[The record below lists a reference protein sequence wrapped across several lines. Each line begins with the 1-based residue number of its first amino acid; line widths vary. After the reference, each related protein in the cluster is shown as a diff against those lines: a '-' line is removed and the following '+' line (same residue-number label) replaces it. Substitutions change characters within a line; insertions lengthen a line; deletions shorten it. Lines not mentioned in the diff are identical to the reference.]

1 MPDHAQLATAL
12 RRLEEYGERA
22 AQLIEGTPG
31 REVVSARDS
40 PGVDDRGSMSAE
52 WPLVKAGA
60 KGGAVKALQRLLLHR
75 GSELEVDGS
84 FGPDTEKALEAFQS
98 ANGLDADGVAGTKTW
113 SKLVVPVR
121 SGQRGEPVLAVQ
133 ELLGVGADGTFGP
146 DTEKATRRFQKR
158 VHLAVDGIVG
168 PHTWQLLIVES

>member
-1 MPDHAQLATAL
+1 M
-12 RRLEEYGERA
+12 A
-22 AQLIEGTPG
+22 AGQSGCQ
-31 REVVSARDS
+31 
-40 PGVDDRGSMSAE
+40 
-52 WPLVKAGA
+52 
-60 KGGAVKALQRLLLHR
+60 GGAVKALQRLLLHR
-75 GSELEVDGS
+75 GSDLKVDGA
-84 FGPDTEKALEAFQS
+84 FGPDTEKTLKAFQS

-146 DTEKATRRFQKR
+146 ETEKATRRFPKR